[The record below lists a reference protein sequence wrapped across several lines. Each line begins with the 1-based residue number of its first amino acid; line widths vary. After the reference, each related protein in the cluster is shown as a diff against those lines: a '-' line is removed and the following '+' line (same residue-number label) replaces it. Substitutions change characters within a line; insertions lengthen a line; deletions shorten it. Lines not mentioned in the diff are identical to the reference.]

1 MNIRVFKGKLGHEEG
16 IGTITE
22 EMLGYF
28 DFALPAKGD
37 LIGLDDEVYEVLQ
50 VLMDY
55 TNDADAGHEPEYS
68 IFVKVYD
75 WE

>member
-1 MNIRVFKGKLGHEEG
+1 MDIRVFKGKLGHEEG

-22 EMLGYF
+22 EMLDSLWGY
-28 DFALPAKGD
+28 LPTKGD
-37 LIGLDDEVYEVLQ
+37 LVGLDDEVYEVLQ

-55 TNDADAGHEPEYS
+55 TNDAESGHEPEYS